1 GGGGVRARPAPAVP
15 AAPAS
20 VLPLI
25 GSKEFI
31 ASLPAVLGCGP
42 GDTVVYPEL
51 AYPTYAVG
59 ALLAGATAVAAD
71 GLSAVGPG
79 RVALVWG
86 NSPANPTRQGLPVAP
101 LRKMVDWARGRGPG
115 GAAGGGCRSGAGL
128 DPAPRGVRRVRAGRA
143 RGALPVQALEH
154 GRLPGRVCHR

>member
-1 GGGGVRARPAPAVP
+1 GGGGAGWAGAGASAGPPWGGRAVGGAPAARVSPARGEPGGGGGGGGGGRPPRHAVP
-15 AAPAS
+15 ADPAS

-71 GLSAVGPG
+71 RLSAVGPG
-79 RVALVWG
+79 RVAPVWVH
-86 NSPANPTRQGLPVAP
+86 SPAHP
-101 LRKMVDWARGRGPG
+101 PG
-115 GAAGGGCRSGAGL
+115 
-128 DPAPRGVRRVRAGRA
+128 PAP
-143 RGALPVQALEH
+143 
-154 GRLPGRVCHR
+154 